1 MRNVESVGHMR
12 WNCNLDSTWRSFLGT
27 KLFAADL
34 PRQLESMGDENSRKM
49 GQPLSAD
56 RSSYKYD
63 RL

>member
-34 PRQLESMGDENSRKM
+34 PRQLESMG
-49 GQPLSAD
+49 G
-56 RSSYKYD
+56 
-63 RL
+63 